1 MTETKS
7 YPDPRD
13 LSDDETIKI
22 MASALNCAR
31 NYVEEIRNLLLK
43 NPPSPDQQLIRHGF
57 SWFAAYAESLS
68 ATYLWA
74 RELQAQNSFSELEK
88 LISWSFFAEYL
99 LQLRHG
105 IAMSQDEIIRRR
117 TFWRKRICR

>member
-1 MTETKS
+1 MTETKP

-13 LSDDETIKI
+13 LSNDETIKI
-22 MASALNCAR
+22 MADALGCAR
-31 NYVEEIRNLLLK
+31 NYLEEIRNLLLK

-57 SWFAAYAESLS
+57 SWFVAYAESLS

-74 RELQAQNSFSELEK
+74 RELQAQNLFSELEK
-88 LISWSFFAEYL
+88 LIGWSFFAEYL

-105 IAMSQDEIIRRR
+105 IAMSQDEIIRAEH
-117 TFWRKRICR
+117 FGAK